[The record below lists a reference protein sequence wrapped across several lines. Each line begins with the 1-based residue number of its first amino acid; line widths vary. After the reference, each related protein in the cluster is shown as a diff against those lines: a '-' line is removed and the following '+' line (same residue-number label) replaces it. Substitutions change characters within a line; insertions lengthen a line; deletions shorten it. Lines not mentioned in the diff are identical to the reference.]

1 MLMFVAW
8 PLVEIG
14 VVRRPLLGMVLL
26 IMMLSGLFALG
37 VDRRFALPVVALG
50 LSVFCLQVT
59 TLIRPSDTL
68 SLLNTV
74 AASLLV
80 LTLAALLLRGVM
92 RSGPVTPNRIVGA
105 VAVYLL
111 IALLFAMLFD
121 LLDRVAPGAFTLE
134 PEPLPTTPAG
144 ARFFYLSVIT
154 LTSLGLGSVAPLHPF
169 ARALVMVEAV
179 VGQFYMTVLMAR
191 LVSLEVARRLSNEV
205 PPLNKVLAV
214 NAADG
219 SVPNS
224 PVTGRSLKGGAATD
238 QSWTKGRP
246 G

>member
-1 MLMFVAW
+1 
-8 PLVEIG
+8 
-14 VVRRPLLGMVLL
+14 
-26 IMMLSGLFALG
+26 
-37 VDRRFALPVVALG
+37 
-50 LSVFCLQVT
+50 
-59 TLIRPSDTL
+59 
-68 SLLNTV
+68 LLNTV

-111 IALLFAMLFD
+111 VALLFALLFD

-134 PEPLPTTPAG
+134 PEPLPSTPAG

-179 VGQFYMTVLMAR
+179 VGQFYTTVLVAR
-191 LVSLEVARRLSNEV
+191 LVSLEVAHRLKNSGRRIFQPCSRR
-205 PPLNKVLAV
+205 
-214 NAADG
+214 
-219 SVPNS
+219 
-224 PVTGRSLKGGAATD
+224 GRSRRPPGSNRLRWIESGLRGRDETSETD
-238 QSWTKGRP
+238 PQV
-246 G
+246 

>member
-1 MLMFVAW
+1 L
-8 PLVEIG
+8 
-14 VVRRPLLGMVLL
+14 
-26 IMMLSGLFALG
+26 
-37 VDRRFALPVVALG
+37 
-50 LSVFCLQVT
+50 
-59 TLIRPSDTL
+59 DTL

-111 IALLFAMLFD
+111 IALFFVMLFD

-154 LTSLGLGSVAPLHPF
+154 LTSLGLGSVAPPAPARPRAGDGRGGRRSVLHDRAHGPPRL
-169 ARALVMVEAV
+169 ARGRAPAL
-179 VGQFYMTVLMAR
+179 
-191 LVSLEVARRLSNEV
+191 
-205 PPLNKVLAV
+205 K
-214 NAADG
+214 
-219 SVPNS
+219 
-224 PVTGRSLKGGAATD
+224 
-238 QSWTKGRP
+238 
-246 G
+246 